1 MPAQPLSPSL
11 ASPVTPGATRGARIA
26 LALPVLAAVPLSL
39 ALACATPFAALAALA
54 AALPRREALS
64 LAGLAWLL
72 NQAIGFGLLG
82 YPLDPATLG
91 WGLAI
96 GAGTLAAAAAAGA
109 LPRLAGRPVATAL
122 CRLGSAFAA
131 YEAVLYAAAFLLPG
145 GAEAYAPM
153 IVLRLFLINLAALAG
168 LTLLQAGG
176 LALARIASGRPLARS
191 AGPRGRPA

>member
-26 LALPVLAAVPLSL
+26 LALPILAAVPLSL

-96 GAGTLAAAAAAGA
+96 GAGTLAAAAGA

-176 LALARIASGRPLARS
+176 LALARIASGRPLSRS